1 MKRKR
6 RVIHYPKLILFL
18 IVVLG
23 LFGGV
28 IFLGGK
34 LLSKIVDST
43 QDGYIASV
51 EAKVVLLDENF
62 KESIEVSRGEKI
74 QVHSKRVIDENTQ
87 NEYVKIDYNEKQYLV
102 DEKFIVDQI
111 SDVVQEEVMYVRTF
125 TTVYQN
131 DKDSSILGLVKKN
144 QELSVLGFDKI
155 LEDGSVHKYK
165 IRYDDKE
172 GYVYG
177 KYLVPT
183 LEEASL
189 HYDQDGSYQ
198 VHASRGNTQGGG
210 SGGELDFY
218 PYEKANFENNAM
230 PDEVRSLYLNSGV
243 IGSVDEY
250 IALAKKSNINAFVVD
265 IKDNTSPGYASPV
278 MKKLSPTNYERANN
292 SLESYK
298 AAIQKL
304 KDEGFYVIGRIT
316 VFKDSYYV
324 TDHPESAI
332 ADTSTGEPFNHN
344 GSWWPSAFR
353 RDVWEFNVE
362 LAKEA
367 VTEMGFHEIQFDY
380 VRFPDRTYY
389 LEQDGQMD
397 MKNAYDE
404 SKAQAIQTFLMYACD
419 ELHQLGVYVSADVFG
434 ESAHNYVT
442 GYGQYW
448 GAISNVVDVIS
459 AMPYPDHFGAYEYG
473 FEEIVWTVPYDLM
486 KFWGSQYAAKRQS
499 EVPTPA
505 KVRTWIQAYNAIRSP
520 YIEYDD
526 EKIADQIQGLYD
538 AGLDDGYMTWNSAS
552 SLSKYEQIAPAFK
565 KEY

>member
-6 RVIHYPKLILFL
+6 KVKYRRIFLFL
-18 IVVLG
+18 FLVVIIGSVFYFCVNKVVNVLDG
-23 LFGGV
+23 
-28 IFLGGK
+28 
-34 LLSKIVDST
+34 T
-43 QDGYIASV
+43 HDGYIASTKNKVKLFDDNYKDAIEIVRGTKV
-51 EAKVVLLDENF
+51 EVYSKKVV
-62 KESIEVSRGEKI
+62 
-74 QVHSKRVIDENTQ
+74 DENTKK
-87 NEYVKIDYNEKQYLV
+87 EYLKINYDKNSYLI
-102 DEKFIVDQI
+102 DSKYIVDKVE
-111 SDVVQEEVMYVRTF
+111 DVVLEEKMFVRTSA
-125 TTVYQN
+125 TVYKN
-131 DKDSSILGLVKKN
+131 KDDSSILGLVKKSS
-144 QELSVLGFDKI
+144 ELSIIGFDK
-155 LEDGSVHKYK
+155 LLDDGSVHKYK
-165 IRYDDKE
+165 IKYDDKE

-177 KYLVPT
+177 KYLLST

-189 HYDQDGSYQ
+189 HYDQDNSYLI
-198 VHASRGNTQGGG
+198 HASRGNTQGGG

-218 PYEKANFENNAM
+218 PYEKASFKDNVM
-230 PDEVRSLYLNSGV
+230 PDEVRAFYLNSGV

-250 IALAKKSNINAFVVD
+250 IELAKKSNINAFVVD

-278 MKKLSPTNYERANN
+278 MKKLSLTNYKNANN
-292 SLESYK
+292 SLEGYK
-298 AAIQKL
+298 EAIGKL
-304 KDEGFYVIGRIT
+304 KDAGFYVIGRIT

-332 ADTSTGEPFNHN
+332 ANTSTGDPFDHN

-367 VTEMGFHEIQFDY
+367 VSEMGFHEIQFDY

-389 LEQDGQMD
+389 LERDGQMD
-397 MKNAYDE
+397 MKNLYEE
-404 SKAQAIQTFLMYACD
+404 SKAQAIQAFLMYACD
-419 ELHQLGVYVSADVFG
+419 ELHPLGVYVSADVFG

-473 FEEIVWTVPYDLM
+473 FDEIVWTVPYDLM
-486 KFWGSQYAAKRQS
+486 KFWGGQYAAKRQS

-526 EKIADQIQGLYD
+526 KKIADQIQGLYD
-538 AGLDDGYMTWNSAS
+538 AGLDDGYMTWNSGS